1 MTHRTLLFA
10 PETFNIAETTR
21 MIEIAKA
28 CRDTFEP
35 HFCGYGGDFARLVE
49 AEGFPFHILQP
60 AYTPE
65 KIAYLWK
72 IDRGEGMGNPFTT
85 DEVRQRVKSELALYE
100 MLSPAAVVIGFTL
113 STYVSARVV
122 GIPLVA
128 ATPFS
133 FTAPFFQA
141 GLATF
146 PDQYKIPP
154 LSWVPQRW
162 LDYLVTTWAKR
173 TRLWTGPFNDV
184 AREYGLPPFASLITF
199 WEGDHMLVA
208 DIPEVTG
215 VPVLPPH
222 WEYIGPIFAKL
233 EGDVPEVVTAVA
245 DHHPL
250 IYCAMGSSGNQ
261 DLVRAVIESFVG
273 MPYQVI
279 APVKSHLSGTTIC
292 VPDNVLVLDWIP
304 AHKVNPL
311 ADLAVI
317 HGGHGTVQTAIAAGT
332 PFVGIGMQPE
342 QEWNINLLVWQ
353 GCATRLSRRGFSP
366 QKLHA
371 SIRAM
376 LDNPTA
382 YERARTLRQLMAQSD
397 GAVNAARFLAAHF
410 A

>member
-1 MTHRTLLFA
+1 
-10 PETFNIAETTR
+10 
-21 MIEIAKA
+21 
-28 CRDTFEP
+28 
-35 HFCGYGGDFARLVE
+35 
-49 AEGFPFHILQP
+49 
-60 AYTPE
+60 
-65 KIAYLWK
+65 
-72 IDRGEGMGNPFTT
+72 
-85 DEVRQRVKSELALYE
+85 
-100 MLSPAAVVIGFTL
+100 
-113 STYVSARVV
+113 
-122 GIPLVA
+122 
-128 ATPFS
+128 
-133 FTAPFFQA
+133 
-141 GLATF
+141 
-146 PDQYKIPP
+146 
-154 LSWVPQRW
+154 
-162 LDYLVTTWAKR
+162 
-173 TRLWTGPFNDV
+173 
-184 AREYGLPPFASLITF
+184 
-199 WEGDHMLVA
+199 MLVA